1 MIVPFCIVFAAL
13 GWAHGM
19 QFWDKNLPTILNRI
33 ICAAVIA
40 CLTSELYVLHHP
52 DWHSLLNFAW
62 MFINSLVWIWPGE
75 MSQFTDAIGN
85 NPKVPRWK
93 GLLEVT
99 LRESLAIPM
108 LAGLCWFTHHPY
120 WPVIGV
126 AFMGLPYYVAGYAC
140 GNNQRFVIVA
150 PHAVKWA
157 ILGASIWYA
166 IV

>member
-1 MIVPFCIVFAAL
+1 MIIPFCIVFAVI
-13 GWAHGM
+13 GWLHGM
-19 QFWDKNLPTILNRI
+19 QYYITNLPTIANRI
-33 ICAAVIA
+33 FSALFITALTSGLYISAVQNYTGYA
-40 CLTSELYVLHHP
+40 CLYFFAAF
-52 DWHSLLNFAW
+52 LL
-62 MFINSLVWIWPGE
+62 WIWPGA

-108 LAGLCWFTHHPY
+108 LAGLCWFTHHAY
-120 WPVIGV
+120 WPLIGA

-157 ILGASIWYA
+157 ILGASIWFS
-166 IV
+166 IL